1 MIGKTG
7 HYGEVLFTL
16 PHNKAEGR
24 AMSQPFT
31 KPAFFKRA
39 YIENGEW
46 RITAANTCDAV
57 VQRKATLRV
66 SALAG
71 VVTLALFVG
80 PELRLALPE
89 AHTFR
94 APLVSQ
100 PEMVSFKPAD
110 RVPGSEKSYS
120 QNFAA
125 LEITSTAPARL
136 SRSHA
141 VEAVTAIDTPRAH
154 PAIDVVDGA
163 TLRAGDMVVRLSG
176 MALPQEDRTC
186 KRLDGLAVPCLDRA
200 SSYLQLLVKGRA
212 VACDRA
218 GVASDGTD
226 LGRCRVGETDI
237 AEQMIRQGW
246 GRAAEAGEQRLVVAE
261 AAARKQKL
269 GIWRD

>member
-1 MIGKTG
+1 MIAKTA
-7 HYGEVLFTL
+7 HYGEPLFTL
-16 PHNKAEGR
+16 SHNKAEGR
-24 AMSQPFT
+24 AMGNPFA
-31 KPAFFKRA
+31 KPAF
-39 YIENGEW
+39 IENGQW
-46 RITAANTCDAV
+46 RITAASACDAV

-71 VVTLALFVG
+71 IVTLALFAG

-89 AHTFR
+89 ANAPR

-100 PEMVSFKPAD
+100 PEMVSFKPVD
-110 RVPGSEKSYS
+110 RIPGSEKLYS
-120 QNFAA
+120 Q
-125 LEITSTAPARL
+125 EITSTAPARL
-136 SRSHA
+136 ARSSAAEALSA
-141 VEAVTAIDTPRAH
+141 VDTPRAH

-176 MALPQEDRTC
+176 IALPLADKTC

-212 VACDRA
+212 VACDRD
-218 GVASDGTD
+218 GVGKDGTD
-226 LGRCRVGETDI
+226 MGRCRIGEADI

-246 GRAAEAGEQRLVVAE
+246 ASAAEASDKRLVVAE

>member
-7 HYGEVLFTL
+7 HYGEALFTL
-16 PHNKAEGR
+16 LQTKAEGR
-24 AMSQPFT
+24 AMSNPFA
-31 KPAFFKRA
+31 KPAF
-39 YIENGEW
+39 IENGQW
-46 RITAANTCDAV
+46 RITAASACDAV

-71 VVTLALFVG
+71 IVTLALFAG
-80 PELRLALPE
+80 PELRLTIPE
-89 AHTFR
+89 AHAPR

-110 RVPGSEKSYS
+110 RVPGSEKAGS
-120 QNFAA
+120 QTFAA

-136 SRSHA
+136 S
-141 VEAVTAIDTPRAH
+141 VGAIETSSAIETPRAH

-163 TLRAGDMVVRLSG
+163 TLRAGDILVRLSG
-176 MALPQEDRTC
+176 IALPQEDRTC

-212 VACDRA
+212 VACDRVGIA
-218 GVASDGTD
+218 ADGTD
-226 LGRCRVGETDI
+226 MGRCRVGETDI

-246 GRAAEAGEQRLVVAE
+246 ASAAEASEKRLVIAE

>member
-1 MIGKTG
+1 
-7 HYGEVLFTL
+7 
-16 PHNKAEGR
+16 
-24 AMSQPFT
+24 MSQPFFNR
-31 KPAFFKRA
+31 AF
-39 YIENGEW
+39 IENGQW
-46 RITAANTCDAV
+46 RITAASACDAV

-71 VVTLALFVG
+71 IVTLALFAG

-89 AHTFR
+89 AHVPR

-110 RVPGSEKSYS
+110 RVPGSEKLYS

-125 LEITSTAPARL
+125 MEITSTAPARL
-136 SRSHA
+136 SGGTIETSS
-141 VEAVTAIDTPRAH
+141 AIETPRAH
-154 PAIDVVDGA
+154 STIDVVDGA

-186 KRLDGLAVPCLDRA
+186 TRLDGLAVPCLDRA

-246 GRAAEAGEQRLVVAE
+246 ASTTETSEKRLVVAE

>member
-1 MIGKTG
+1 MIEKTG

-16 PHNKAEGR
+16 PHNKAESR
-24 AMSQPFT
+24 AMSQQ
-31 KPAFFKRA
+31 FFKRA
-39 YIENGEW
+39 FIENGQW
-46 RITAANTCDAV
+46 RITAASACDAV

-71 VVTLALFVG
+71 IVTLALFAG

-89 AHTFR
+89 AHAPR
-94 APLVSQ
+94 APVVSL

-110 RVPGSEKSYS
+110 RVPGNEKLYS
-120 QNFAA
+120 Q
-125 LEITSTAPARL
+125 EITSTAPARL
-136 SRSHA
+136 PRNSA
-141 VEAVTAIDTPRAH
+141 VDTASAIETPRAH

-163 TLRAGDMVVRLSG
+163 TLRAGDMLVRLSG
-176 MALPQEDRTC
+176 MALPQDTRTC

-218 GVASDGTD
+218 GVATDGTD
-226 LGRCRVGETDI
+226 LGRCRIGDTDI

-246 GRAAEAGEQRLVVAE
+246 ASAAEASEKRLVMAE

>member
-7 HYGEVLFTL
+7 HYSEVLFTL
-16 PHNKAEGR
+16 AHNKAEGR
-24 AMSQPFT
+24 GMSKPFT
-31 KPAFFKRA
+31 RPAF
-39 YIENGEW
+39 IENGQW
-46 RITAANTCDAV
+46 RITAVSACDAI
-57 VQRKATLRV
+57 VQRKATVRV

-71 VVTLALFVG
+71 IVTLALFAG
-80 PELRLALPE
+80 PELRLAVPDAHLPR
-89 AHTFR
+89 T
-94 APLVSQ
+94 PLVRS
-100 PEMVSFKPAD
+100 PEMVSYKPAD
-110 RVPGSEKSYS
+110 RVPGSEKLYS
-120 QNFAA
+120 S
-125 LEITSTAPARL
+125 EITSTAPARMA
-136 SRSHA
+136 RSGFIEAPLATA
-141 VEAVTAIDTPRAH
+141 VPRVH

-176 MALPQEDRTC
+176 LTLPADDRTC

-218 GVASDGTD
+218 GVATDGTD
-226 LGRCRVGETDI
+226 MGHCRIGETDI

>member
-1 MIGKTG
+1 MIEKTG
-7 HYGEVLFTL
+7 HCIETLFTL
-16 PHNKAEGR
+16 PHNNPGGR

-31 KPAFFKRA
+31 KSALIKRA
-39 YIENGEW
+39 FIENGQW
-46 RITAANTCDAV
+46 RVTTASACDAV
-57 VQRKATLRV
+57 MQRKATLRV

-71 VVTLALFVG
+71 IVTLALFAG
-80 PELRLALPE
+80 PELRLAFPE
-89 AHTFR
+89 SHVPR

-100 PEMVSFKPAD
+100 PEMVSFKPVD
-110 RVPGSEKSYS
+110 RVPGSAGPGSEKLYS
-120 QNFAA
+120 Q
-125 LEITSTAPARL
+125 EITSTAPARL
-136 SRSHA
+136 PGNNA
-141 VEAVTAIDTPRAH
+141 VETASAIEAPRAH

-163 TLRAGDMVVRLSG
+163 TLRAGDMLVRLTG
-176 MALPQEDRTC
+176 VTLPQDDRTC

-218 GVASDGTD
+218 GVAADGMD
-226 LGRCRVGETDI
+226 LGRCRIGETDI

-246 GRAAEAGEQRLVVAE
+246 ASAAEASEKRLVVAE

>member
-1 MIGKTG
+1 
-7 HYGEVLFTL
+7 
-16 PHNKAEGR
+16 
-24 AMSQPFT
+24 MSKPFNR
-31 KPAFFKRA
+31 PAFIKRA
-39 YIENGEW
+39 FIENGQW
-46 RITAANTCDAV
+46 RITTASACDAV

-71 VVTLALFVG
+71 IVTLALFAG
-80 PELRLALPE
+80 PEVRLALPE
-89 AHTFR
+89 AHAPR

-110 RVPGSEKSYS
+110 RVPGSAKLYS
-120 QNFAA
+120 Q
-125 LEITSTAPARL
+125 EITSTAPAWL
-136 SRSHA
+136 PRSSV
-141 VEAVTAIDTPRAH
+141 VETASAIETPHAH

-163 TLRAGDMVVRLSG
+163 TLRAGDMLVRLSG
-176 MALPQEDRTC
+176 MALPSDDRTC

-200 SSYLQLLVKGRA
+200 SSYLQLLVKGRT

-218 GVASDGTD
+218 GVATDGTD
-226 LGRCRVGETDI
+226 MGRCRIGEADI

-246 GRAAEAGEQRLVVAE
+246 ASAAEASDKRLVVAE